1 MSEQKQLSKGL
12 SRRTFLKRTALVG
25 VGLSVLPVWLA
36 ACAPAAPAP
45 AAGGQGAAA
54 SGEAVKVTWFV
65 RDDNIV
71 NPWEDKMVAEFSKDH
86 PNIKVEWVSGGQGAE
101 REAKFSA
108 LIAGGTPPDIFSS
121 WQDAGFGDYAARKLA
136 LDLKSFIEKSSDLDL
151 KSIPDA
157 LLKTYERNG
166 ELLGI
171 PFASGAS
178 YLFYNKKLFDAAQ
191 VPYPTT
197 DWDDANWTWE
207 TFVAT
212 AKKLTKDYG
221 TPNAIYGANV
231 GTWPSNAQAWLFG
244 GDFYP
249 EEAYT
254 TGFFKES
261 IADSENTIAAYQAQ
275 HDLIYK
281 DQVSPSPALNDA
293 MSSVGD
299 PFKTGHIAM
308 QLTGVWGFW
317 VYSDVKDFEIG
328 AAAFPTGKGANKPV
342 IFTDPWMI
350 ARESKHPQEA
360 WEFVKM
366 LVDPKRGGKSYVE
379 TTGVIPPA
387 QELLPTWYEKIG
399 GRMPWIKPDQQKQ
412 LIEGSM
418 KKGYESANHLLV
430 GFNEMESMC
439 SSELQA
445 IFLDK
450 APAADTLK
458 GIKTKL
464 DDISSKVRKQFGQA

>member
-1 MSEQKQLSKGL
+1 
-12 SRRTFLKRTALVG
+12 
-25 VGLSVLPVWLA
+25 LA
-36 ACAPAAPAP
+36 ACVTAGQAPA
-45 AAGGQGAAA
+45 GSSQGAAA

-65 RDDNIV
+65 RDDAIV
-71 NPWEDKMVAEFSKDH
+71 NPWEDKMMAAFSQNH
-86 PNIKVEWVSGGQGAE
+86 ANIKVEWISGGQGPE
-101 REAKFSA
+101 REAKFTA

-121 WQDAGFGDYAARKLA
+121 WQEAGFGDYAARKLA
-136 LDLKSFIEKSSDLDL
+136 LNLNPFLEKSTDLDL
-151 KSIPDA
+151 KSIPEA
-157 LLKTYERNG
+157 LMKTYERNG

-178 YLFYNKKLFDAAQ
+178 YLYYNKKLFDAAG
-191 VPYPTT
+191 VAYPTAS
-197 DWDDANWTWE
+197 WDDPNWTWD
-207 TFVAT
+207 TFVEM

-221 TPNAIYGANV
+221 NPNATYGANL
-231 GTWPSNAQAWLFG
+231 GMWPSNALSWLFS

-261 IADSENTIAAYQAQ
+261 VADSENTIAAYQAQ
-275 HDLIYK
+275 NDLIYK
-281 DQVSPSPALNDA
+281 HQVSPSPALNDA

-328 AAAFPTGKGANKPV
+328 AAAFPTGKGSNRPV

-350 ARESKHPQEA
+350 SRESKHPNEA
-360 WEFVKM
+360 WEFMKV
-366 LVDPKRGGKSYVE
+366 LVDPKQGGKSYVE
-379 TTGVIPPA
+379 TTGVVPPA
-387 QELLPTWYEKIG
+387 QELLPVWYDKIG
-399 GRMPWIKPDQQKQ
+399 GRMPWIKPEDQKA

-418 KKGYESANHLLV
+418 KHGYESANHLLV

-439 SSELQA
+439 SAELQA
-445 IFLDK
+445 VFLNK
-450 APAADTLK
+450 ASASDALK

-464 DDISSKVRKQFGQA
+464 DDISGKVRQQFGQ